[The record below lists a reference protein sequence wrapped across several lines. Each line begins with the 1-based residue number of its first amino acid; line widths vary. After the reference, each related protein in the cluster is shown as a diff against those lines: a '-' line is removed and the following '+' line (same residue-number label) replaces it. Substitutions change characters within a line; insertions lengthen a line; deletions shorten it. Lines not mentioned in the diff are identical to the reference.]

1 MKRFAFVLLVVSAL
15 LVLAVGSVSADTAYN
30 ASFTTSVT
38 YQNVGDAEAAIVFEF
53 YPENSGTPVQID
65 TTLAAG
71 AGASIYVGNV
81 NELPDGFSGSAVM
94 SSDQPVLAT
103 LVQISSDPDVKN
115 RPVSNGFEAGASEVL
130 LATVLKNQFSTT
142 SVFSVQNAHSS
153 AVDLTINFYNAD
165 SPSDP
170 PIVVTHE
177 DLPAGAAQYY
187 DMGTL
192 GAISASSFNGSAVI
206 SAVDSSTSDPA
217 PIVATSM
224 ELSTTGGASSAFEGV
239 TSGAGT
245 IYMPTALCEA
255 FGATSAYAVQNT
267 SQSAQANVTVNYSNG
282 GSESATIDP
291 GAKRSFIACDA
302 TGVSAGFSGAAT
314 VEATGADIVVI
325 GKVFGSG
332 NSTAFVGATGGA
344 DTLALPYVRFTV
356 SQWESGARQRAYMA
370 IQNIG
375 SAALDP
381 GDIVVEYRDKDGNL
395 VGTHTNDSSIA
406 VGAKFNTYATQATP
420 EAGFTS
426 ADLEEFGYAGGQFG
440 GGAIIIGPDGSEM
453 VAIARIQSR
462 FGTGVVGEDYNAMP
476 ID

>member
-130 LATVLKNQFSTT
+130 LATVLKNQFATT
-142 SVFSVQNAHSS
+142 SVFSVQNAHSA

-165 SPSDP
+165 SPADP
-170 PIVVTHE
+170 PIVITHE

-192 GAISASSFNGSAVI
+192 GAIGATSFNGSAVI
-206 SAVDSSTSDPA
+206 SAVDSSSGDPA

-239 TSGAGT
+239 TGGAGT
-245 IYMPTALCEA
+245 VYMPTALCDA

-267 SQSAQANVTVNYSNG
+267 SQSAQASVTVNYVGG
-282 GSESATIDP
+282 GSESDTIDP
-291 GAKRSFIACDA
+291 GAKRSFNACHA
-302 TGVSAGFSGAAT
+302 NSAGYSGSAT
-314 VEATGADIVVI
+314 VDATGADVVVI

-375 SAALDP
+375 SGLAA

-395 VGTHTNDSSIA
+395 VGTHTNSSA
-406 VGAKFNTYATQATP
+406 VASGAKFNTNATLATP

-440 GGAIIIGPDGSEM
+440 GGAIIMGPDGSEL

-462 FGTGVVGEDYNAMP
+462 FGAGVVGEDYNAMP